1 MNSKNVSLNNIC
13 IYKMKIKN
21 KTQQKLVI
29 IVLVVLIAIIVYQMY
44 NPIVVKKQVPVHVPV
59 EVPVQIP
66 VEREFRKPPI
76 KEYKPGYVQQMGVLV
91 GPDEETLPLYGKEV
105 RGRRDQYHYYTT
117 TPGEQVY
124 PLPVTINNRDCMD
137 DIGCQELYGNESVS
151 VLGQTGSFQ
160 AKLYRTDNFF

>member
-1 MNSKNVSLNNIC
+1 
-13 IYKMKIKN
+13 MKISN
-21 KTQQKLVI
+21 KTQTKLLFIALAVLFSLVI
-29 IVLVVLIAIIVYQMY
+29 YQMY
-44 NPIVVKKQVPVHVPV
+44 NPIIVKKQVPVHVPV

-117 TPGEQVY
+117 TPGDQVY
-124 PLPVTINNRDCMD
+124 PLPVTINDRDCMD
-137 DIGCQELYGNESVS
+137 DIGCQELYGNETVS

-160 AKLYRTDNFF
+160 AKLYRTDNFFI

>member
-1 MNSKNVSLNNIC
+1 
-13 IYKMKIKN
+13 MKIKN

-44 NPIVVKKQVPVHVPV
+44 NPVIVKKQVPVPIPV

-66 VEREFRKPPI
+66 VEKEFRKPPI

-160 AKLYRTDNFF
+160 TKLYRTDNFF

>member
-1 MNSKNVSLNNIC
+1 
-13 IYKMKIKN
+13 MKIKN

-29 IVLVVLIAIIVYQMY
+29 IVLVILVTLIVYQMRY
-44 NPIVVKKQVPVHVPV
+44 PIVVKKQVPVAVPV

-117 TPGEQVY
+117 TPGDQVY

-137 DIGCQELYGNESVS
+137 DIGCQELYGNETVS

>member
-1 MNSKNVSLNNIC
+1 M
-13 IYKMKIKN
+13 KN
-21 KTQQKLVI
+21 KTRQKLILIVFVI
-29 IVLVVLIAIIVYQMY
+29 LVSVIVYQIL
-44 NPIVVKKQVPVHVPV
+44 NPVVVKKQVPVGVPV

-66 VEREFRKPPI
+66 VEKEYRNPPI

-91 GPDEETLPLYGKEV
+91 GPDDETLPLFGKEV
-105 RGRRDQYHYYTT
+105 RGRRDRYHYYTV

-124 PLPVTINNRDCMD
+124 SLPVTHGDRDCMD

-160 AKLYRTDNFF
+160 TKLYRTDNFF

>member
-1 MNSKNVSLNNIC
+1 
-13 IYKMKIKN
+13 MKIKN

-29 IVLVVLIAIIVYQMY
+29 IVLVILIAIIVYQIR
-44 NPIVVKKQVPVHVPV
+44 NPIVVKKQVPVPVPV

-91 GPDEETLPLYGKEV
+91 GADEETLPLYGKEV

>member
-1 MNSKNVSLNNIC
+1 
-13 IYKMKIKN
+13 MKIRN

-29 IVLVVLIAIIVYQMY
+29 IVLVILFTLIVYQIR
-44 NPIVVKKQVPVHVPV
+44 NPIVVKKQVPVPVPV

-66 VEREFRKPPI
+66 VEKEFRKPPI

-137 DIGCQELYGNESVS
+137 DIGCQELYGNETVS

>member
-1 MNSKNVSLNNIC
+1 
-13 IYKMKIKN
+13 MKIKN
-21 KTQQKLVI
+21 KTQQKLII
-29 IVLVVLIAIIVYQMY
+29 IVLVLLFALTVYQIR
-44 NPIVVKKQVPVHVPV
+44 NPIVVNKQVHVPVPV

-66 VEREFRKPPI
+66 MEKEFRKPPI

-137 DIGCQELYGNESVS
+137 DIGCQELYGNETVS

>member
-1 MNSKNVSLNNIC
+1 
-13 IYKMKIKN
+13 MKIKN

-44 NPIVVKKQVPVHVPV
+44 NPVIVKKQVPVPVPV

-66 VEREFRKPPI
+66 VEREFRNPPI

-91 GPDEETLPLYGKEV
+91 GSDEETLPLYGKEV

-117 TPGEQVY
+117 TPGDQVY
-124 PLPVTINNRDCMD
+124 PLPVTIDNRDCMD
-137 DIGCQELYGNESVS
+137 DIGCRELYGNESVS

>member
-1 MNSKNVSLNNIC
+1 
-13 IYKMKIKN
+13 MKIKN
-21 KTQQKLVI
+21 KTQTKLMFIALAVLFALVI
-29 IVLVVLIAIIVYQMY
+29 YQIR

-66 VEREFRKPPI
+66 VEKEFRKPPI

-124 PLPVTINNRDCMD
+124 PLPVTINDRDCMD
-137 DIGCQELYGNESVS
+137 DIGCRELYGNETVS